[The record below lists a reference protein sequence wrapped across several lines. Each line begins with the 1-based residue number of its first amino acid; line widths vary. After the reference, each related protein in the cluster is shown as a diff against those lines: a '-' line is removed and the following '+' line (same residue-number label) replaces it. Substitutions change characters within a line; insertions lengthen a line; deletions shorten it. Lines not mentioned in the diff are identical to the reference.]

1 MLDAGETAG
10 VEGFVVVSWW
20 GELDVGAI
28 RGGRSTTALAVQKA
42 WTGMEERLMG
52 SVVGVG

>member
-1 MLDAGETAG
+1 LDAGETAG

>member
-1 MLDAGETAG
+1 LDAGETAG
-10 VEGFVVVSWW
+10 VEGFGVVSRW
-20 GELDVGAI
+20 VGAI
-28 RGGRSTTALAVQKA
+28 RGGRSTTALAIQKA